1 MTPAPVCIIYTQDAE
16 LVRRARAFLRTMS
29 QLRHVSDPDRLEPVL
44 FQTGPAVL
52 IMDLRAKECRE
63 LVDQIQNEHP
73 GILIIA
79 LGVPQSE
86 TLREAGQYGIY
97 AAEEIGLERRR
108 FQALLAR
115 AFDYL
120 KVSQE
125 NRDLRETSIIG
136 SEPPRREEIQRSTN
150 DAGRVLSLLRFPRV
164 LRRLDKMDTLLAAMV
179 ESLVDAAGVSRVGLC
194 FRTHKDAPYRL
205 GAG

>member
-1 MTPAPVCIIYTQDAE
+1 MTPAPACIVYTQDAE

-63 LVDQIQNEHP
+63 LIDQIQNEHP

-125 NRDLRETSIIG
+125 NRDLRETSTLTPDVSRKAEAAHQSI
-136 SEPPRREEIQRSTN
+136 
-150 DAGRVLSLLRFPRV
+150 DATRTLPLLRFPR
-164 LRRLDKMDTLLAAMV
+164 
-179 ESLVDAAGVSRVGLC
+179 
-194 FRTHKDAPYRL
+194 
-205 GAG
+205 